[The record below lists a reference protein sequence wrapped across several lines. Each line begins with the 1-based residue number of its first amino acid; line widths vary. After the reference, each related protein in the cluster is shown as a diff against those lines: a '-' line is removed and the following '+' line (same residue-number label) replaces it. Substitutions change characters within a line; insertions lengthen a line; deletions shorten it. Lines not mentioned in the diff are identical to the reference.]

1 MEFFRQIINFS
12 IKFTREGD
20 SRLSYMEIFRFGL
33 KACDPIVLIGL
44 SERSLENTNYKL

>member
-1 MEFFRQIINFS
+1 MKIVS
-12 IKFTREGD
+12 
-20 SRLSYMEIFRFGL
+20 FGL